1 MVTRAKRFGL
11 NDYFGA
17 GQTAYPWLVLDRL
30 SARPYSAW
38 SFARRMTRR
47 WNGPVGR
54 LYRTS
59 DGVEADVYGRG
70 RLGLVDPWAI
80 RAWNGWNKIRNSVF
94 EHAGGTAPS
103 NFTANDTGGA
113 AIAST
118 LFPGETAWSFNAVG
132 DRPFLVQVNIP
143 VKAGYTYSLSFEV
156 ESVTGGATAT
166 NMIGS
171 QSSPAGTTSD
181 FPACTANPSGTS
193 TGVVQVGRLVRRYG
207 VIADGTIA
215 IRLGLGVNFAITA
228 TAVISR
234 PQFENYPTPTD
245 YEPRT
250 SAQLG
255 AGDSLWQKLYDQTGA
270 GRHFEQSSNLIMPYA
285 CVGGMPVT
293 ENGIQSA
300 EFVAADARRMAV
312 PSSQSLYNFLH
323 TTGGSVN

>member
-156 ESVTGGATAT
+156 ESVTGR
-166 NMIGS
+166 IGNGRRNGDEYDRLAVK
-171 QSSPAGTTSD
+171 PGRND
-181 FPACTANPSGTS
+181 ERLPCMHREPVRDVNRRCSG
-193 TGVVQVGRLVRRYG
+193 
-207 VIADGTIA
+207 
-215 IRLGLGVNFAITA
+215 
-228 TAVISR
+228 R
-234 PQFENYPTPTD
+234 PP
-245 YEPRT
+245 
-250 SAQLG
+250 
-255 AGDSLWQKLYDQTGA
+255 
-270 GRHFEQSSNLIMPYA
+270 
-285 CVGGMPVT
+285 C
-293 ENGIQSA
+293 
-300 EFVAADARRMAV
+300 
-312 PSSQSLYNFLH
+312 
-323 TTGGSVN
+323 